1 MASLDEH
8 QQAAVG
14 HGDGPALVLAG
25 PGSGKTRVIVE
36 RAVRLI
42 DEDVARPDELLVLT
56 FSRKAASDLR
66 QRLADRLRRSYAS
79 FPVTT
84 FHAFCFSLLARN
96 AAQAPRLARPAERRR
111 LAREALQA
119 EGNLDLRASEALVA
133 EALAFASLCD
143 EYLDVPDHP
152 LAAVRRRYI
161 AGVAER
167 GLIDYGGLQR
177 EAVELLRANDD
188 LRRT

>member
-1 MASLDEH
+1 MSRHGALDEH
-8 QQAAVG
+8 QADAVA

-42 DEDVARPDELLVLT
+42 DEGLARPEQLLVLT

-84 FHAFCFSLLARN
+84 FHAFCLSILARSGDE
-96 AAQAPRLARPAERRR
+96 PRWLARPAERRAAMR
-111 LAREALQA
+111 KALEAEDKLGYPA
-119 EGNLDLRASEALVA
+119 VSRALID
-133 EALAFASLCD
+133 EALAFSALCD
-143 EYLDVPDHP
+143 DYL
-152 LAAVRRRYI
+152 A
-161 AGVAER
+161 
-167 GLIDYGGLQR
+167 
-177 EAVELLRANDD
+177 
-188 LRRT
+188 

>member
-42 DEDVARPDELLVLT
+42 DESLARPDELLVLT

-66 QRLADRLRRSYAS
+66 QRLADRLRQSYAS

-84 FHAFCFSLLARN
+84 FHAFCFSLLSRN
-96 AAQAPRLARPAERRR
+96 AVEPPRLARPAERQS
-111 LAREALQA
+111 AI
-119 EGNLDLRASEALVA
+119 RA
-133 EALAFASLCD
+133 ALA
-143 EYLDVPDHP
+143 
-152 LAAVRRRYI
+152 
-161 AGVAER
+161 AE
-167 GLIDYGGLQR
+167 
-177 EAVELLRANDD
+177 
-188 LRRT
+188 